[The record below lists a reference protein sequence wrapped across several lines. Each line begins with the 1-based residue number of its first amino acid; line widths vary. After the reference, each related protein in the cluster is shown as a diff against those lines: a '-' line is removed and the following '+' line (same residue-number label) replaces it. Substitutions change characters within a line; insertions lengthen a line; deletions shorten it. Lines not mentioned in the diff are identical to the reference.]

1 MRNSNLLI
9 WAICIMGCIQSSYAQ
24 ETRLIRQPSLSEK
37 NIAFIYGADVWIS
50 DRDGQ
55 NVRRITST
63 QSVERNPV
71 LSPDGTQVAFTSS
84 RSGSSSVYTVS
95 SKGGI
100 PKRLTWMPGGATV
113 LDWSPDGSHILFA
126 SAYGTAPSSHNFL
139 WKVSKDGGPEMKVAD
154 QWGNDAE
161 YAPDGNRLIVDRVRR
176 WDQEWRLYR
185 GGQNTPLVVL
195 DLQDQSEILI
205 PCDKTTDIQPVWLG
219 DMIYFISDR
228 DGCANIWSFNPTNQA
243 LVQITTFA
251 GADVKTLSGHG
262 GHLVYEREGRLHLLD
277 LSNNQSST
285 LKINIIGDF
294 PWAEDKWENVGD
306 RVSSVSL
313 SPTGKRI
320 VMEARGEVFT
330 VPVKDGAAR
339 NLTQSSG
346 AADRRPLWSPKGDK
360 IAWFSDSGNEN
371 YKLFFTGQSGMEE
384 ATSID
389 IGNSKLGW
397 ELTWSP
403 DGEHIAFVDDDTRI
417 KVLNLEN
424 KSWKT
429 IDHAGS
435 NLDRGNMNLAWSPD
449 SKWLAYAKSGSNN
462 LRRIMVWKVGST
474 SPQRLTDEFAD
485 AILPAWDR
493 DMKHFYFVASTDVAL
508 GSGWANTS
516 SMQADPE
523 YAAYVVNL
531 VSDEESPF
539 VPISDEEEVKEDEQ
553 EDKDGEEKKEDA
565 KKEDAKKD
573 DGEEDMV
580 IDFENITRRTLAI
593 PIPSDNY
600 GAVIAG
606 PKGSVFFGAWASDFS
621 GMNVKKFTLKDRE
634 AKDYV
639 SGVRNLTI
647 SHDGNHLLG
656 RVQGQWKLMNAGGPS
671 GKDGKSI
678 KVNLKMKLNRVEEWS
693 QIAHEAWRYQKD
705 YFYDPNMHGRDWT
718 AVKARYEPL
727 YTHIRHRSDL
737 NYILDQM
744 NGELSVG
751 HSFVFGGDFPSTER
765 SQIGLL
771 GGDFKIENGRWRI
784 KRIYTT
790 EAWNPG
796 LSGPLDR
803 PGTNIK
809 EGQYLVG
816 INGAEL
822 TGSDNLFHF
831 LDGTAGEQTTL
842 HISDTPDF
850 ESSWQEVVEPVRS
863 EAGLRRRAWVE
874 DNRRMVDSLSGGK
887 LAYIWVPNTGGPGF
901 VSFNR
906 YFFAQQDKLGAVI
919 DERFNGGGLLDDYM
933 VDLMTRKL
941 RAAITNEVPNGAPLR
956 LPAGILGPK
965 VLLINELAGS
975 GGDFFPWV
983 FRQQNAG
990 KLIGSTT
997 WGGLV
1002 KSSVHYGFIDGGA
1015 MTAPDN
1021 AVFDPINNEWIG
1033 ENKGI
1038 HPDIEVRQ
1046 DAKSLSQGR
1055 DLQLERAVAELMQQL
1070 SGVNQT
1076 TIKPPSYSEPAK
1088 GN

>member
-1 MRNSNLLI
+1 
-9 WAICIMGCIQSSYAQ
+9 
-24 ETRLIRQPSLSEK
+24 
-37 NIAFIYGADVWIS
+37 
-50 DRDGQ
+50 
-55 NVRRITST
+55 
-63 QSVERNPV
+63 
-71 LSPDGTQVAFTSS
+71 
-84 RSGSSSVYTVS
+84 
-95 SKGGI
+95 
-100 PKRLTWMPGGATV
+100 MPGGATV
-113 LDWSPDGSHILFA
+113 LDWTPDGTHILFS
-126 SAYGTAPSSHNFL
+126 SAYGTAPSSHNYL
-139 WKVSKDGGPEMKVAD
+139 WKVHKEGGPEMKVSS

-176 WDQEWRLYR
+176 WDVEWRLYR

-195 DLQDQSEILI
+195 NLEDNSEILI

-219 DMIYFISDR
+219 DMVYFISDR
-228 DGCANIWSFNPTNQA
+228 DGCSNIWSFDPSSQD
-243 LVQITTFA
+243 LSQLTTFK
-251 GADVKTLSGHG
+251 GADVKTLSGYG
-262 GHLVYEREGRLHLLD
+262 GHLAYEREGRLHLLD
-277 LSNNQSST
+277 LSNMQSRS
-285 LKINIIGDF
+285 LKIQIVGDF
-294 PWAEDKWENVGD
+294 PWAEEKWENVSNS
-306 RVSSVSL
+306 VSSVSL

-320 VMEARGEVFT
+320 LMETRGEIFT
-330 VPVKDGAAR
+330 VPVKDGASR
-339 NLTQSSG
+339 NLTKSSD

-360 IAWFSDSGNEN
+360 VAWFSDKGHGN
-371 YKLFFTGQSGMEE
+371 YKLYFTDQSGMKET
-384 ATSID
+384 TSMD
-389 IGNSKLGW
+389 IGDSKLGW

-417 KVLNLEN
+417 KVLNIKN
-424 KSWKT
+424 KTWKT
-429 IDHAGS
+429 VDHAGT

-462 LRRIMVWKVGST
+462 LRRIMVWKLGSDT
-474 SPQRLTDEFAD
+474 PRRLTDEFAD

-493 DMKHFYFVASTDVAL
+493 DGKHFYFVASTDVAL

-539 VPISDEEEVKEDEQ
+539 VPKSDEEEVKEE
-553 EDKDGEEKKEDA
+553 EKEGESEKKKEKENKEEKKED
-565 KKEDAKKD
+565 KKSEKDAAD
-573 DGEEDMV
+573 IV
-580 IDFENITRRTLAI
+580 IDFEKITRRTLAI

-606 PKGSVFFGAWASDFS
+606 PKGSVFFGAWASNFS

-656 RVQGQWKLMNAGGPS
+656 NVQGQWKLMNAGGPS

-678 KVNLKMKLNRVEEWS
+678 KVNLKMKLDRVEEWT

-705 YFYDPNMHGRDWT
+705 YFYDPGMHGRDWNE
-718 AVKARYEPL
+718 VKARYEPL
-727 YTHIRHRSDL
+727 FPHIRHRSDL
-737 NYILDQM
+737 SYILDQM

-751 HSFVFGGDFPSTER
+751 HSFVFGGDFPSVER
-765 SQIGLL
+765 SQLGLL
-771 GGDFKIENGRWRI
+771 GADLVSKSGRWQI

-803 PGTNIK
+803 PGTNIQ
-809 EGQYLVG
+809 EGHYLVG
-816 INGAEL
+816 INGVEVTAE
-822 TGSDNLFHF
+822 DNLFMH
-831 LDGTAGEQTTL
+831 LDGTAGEQTTI
-842 HISDTPDF
+842 HINDKPEFS
-850 ESSWQEVVEPVRS
+850 SSWQEVIEPVRS
-863 EAGLRRRAWVE
+863 DVSLRRRAWVE

-941 RAAITNEVPNGAPLR
+941 RAAITNEVPDGAPFR

-1021 AVFDPINNEWIG
+1021 AVFDPIKNEWIG

-1055 DLQLERAVAELMQQL
+1055 DPQLERAVEELLKQL
-1070 SGVNQT
+1070 SGIDAT
-1076 TIKPPSYSEPAK
+1076 TIRPPNYPKPAT